1 MSIHSR
7 LSNFEK
13 SLQYRELA
21 LLWLKTAQGRSGFS
35 DYWRIGEFQPWAS
48 ENEEAGLMY
57 HLAFEVNGVSDN
69 GNSGLA
75 CAHEL
80 GQPAWGLHAR
90 RVTPVDAFRA
100 GYGRRFPGTLAEETL
115 HDPRRCSCS
124 RASGGLDFRGVL

>member
-57 HLAFEVNGVSDN
+57 HLAFEVNGAVITAAANQKLGLLRHRHGLGHKLEVVSFN
-69 GNSGLA
+69 QPRGPRFEPPLAVYCGSNS
-75 CAHEL
+75 
-80 GQPAWGLHAR
+80 QR
-90 RVTPVDAFRA
+90 RTSHCQTV
-100 GYGRRFPGTLAEETL
+100 
-115 HDPRRCSCS
+115 
-124 RASGGLDFRGVL
+124 